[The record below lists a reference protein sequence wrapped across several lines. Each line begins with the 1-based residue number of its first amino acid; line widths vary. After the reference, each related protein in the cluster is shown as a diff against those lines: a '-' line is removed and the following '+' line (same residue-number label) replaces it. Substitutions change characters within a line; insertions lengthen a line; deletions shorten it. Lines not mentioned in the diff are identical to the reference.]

1 MRAFEVKPLNGVAPI
16 TLGMSR
22 EASRQ
27 AMSQPF
33 HTIQKVEGGSWV
45 DAYFENSF
53 QIFFCRQNTVEFIE
67 LSSHAEASV
76 ILMGLDVFSTDAK
89 SLLAALAQASS
100 LISDDNGYSYVD
112 PALSLGLWRP
122 VLPDVDDDT
131 GRLFST
137 VGIGIHGYY
146 ASVPNNR
153 VWTPLSRAR

>member
-1 MRAFEVKPLNGVAPI
+1 MRLFEVKPLIGVAPI

-27 AMSQPF
+27 AMAQPF
-33 HTIQKVEGGSWV
+33 RTFQKVEGGGDWV

-53 QIFFCRQNTVEFIE
+53 QVFFSRQNTVEFIE

-76 ILMGLDVFSTDAK
+76 TLMGLDVFSTDAE
-89 SLLAALAQASS
+89 SLLSALAQAST
-100 LISDDNGYSYVD
+100 LLSDDNGYSYVD

-122 VLPDVDDDT
+122 VLPDADDDS

-146 ASVPNNR
+146 ASV
-153 VWTPLSRAR
+153 T